1 MTKYVKSREALPSSL
16 HLWEGAPTQT
26 VIAETKTVDLY
37 PMSSIESSDTVSF
50 VIPPMQK
57 YMFDKVEVVTEI
69 RVLTADGGNP
79 EEKNSVST
87 APHLAA
93 ILWRNVDINISG
105 QSLSQSFDNS
115 YSMFKFW
122 DTVLHNCEGTHPIL
136 RQKEGFLLDWVDSK
150 KDSENTTYYP
160 TQGEA
165 LIKMVKY
172 VLIE

>member
-16 HLWEGAPTQT
+16 HLWESAPIQT
-26 VIAETKTVDLY
+26 VIAETKTVDFY

-57 YMFDKVEVVTEI
+57 YMLDKVEVITEI

-122 DTVLHNCEGTHPIL
+122 DTVLHNREGTHPIL
-136 RQKEGFLLDWVDSK
+136 RK
-150 KDSENTTYYP
+150 K
-160 TQGEA
+160 
-165 LIKMVKY
+165 
-172 VLIE
+172 